1 MWLWI
6 CMSFVV
12 KKARVRTNV
21 FGFKVNSEGGRVSYG
36 SVICDYAAWL
46 GSSFCNAFAR
56 QSGWT
61 SLCSEGERADDTAAA
76 VLPHTELLISSQ

>member
-12 KKARVRTNV
+12 KKARVKTNV
-21 FGFKVNSEGGRVSYG
+21 FGFKVNSEGGRVSHG

-46 GSSFCNAFAR
+46 RSSFYNMYTL
-56 QSGWT
+56 QSGET
-61 SLCSEGERADDTAAA
+61 SLCSEEKEQMTRQ
-76 VLPHTELLISSQ
+76 LLRCFTQNY